1 MPKPKRARPA
11 YVDEASQHSLSGG
24 ESEGIGI
31 RRRSTQ
37 PRSRVW
43 HAFEVVG
50 THAVCKV
57 RVPKPTGDE
66 ACGKQYLYNKG
77 GPTNV
82 LWDHLWR
89 KHRDVHVYVIV
100 VHPDEI
106 IVCLALD
113 CWRAL
118 QMWRKRILF
127 TNQSMCAIWRPPL
140 NSRCFGFFLN
150 CRLTLT
156 FFCRRWLIGTLLI
169 GFVKGAGRWLV
180 GWIQNS
186 KDI

>member
-24 ESEGIGI
+24 DSEGIRI

-113 CWRAL
+113 C
-118 QMWRKRILF
+118 
-127 TNQSMCAIWRPPL
+127 
-140 NSRCFGFFLN
+140 
-150 CRLTLT
+150 
-156 FFCRRWLIGTLLI
+156 
-169 GFVKGAGRWLV
+169 
-180 GWIQNS
+180 
-186 KDI
+186 